1 MATLKRVVVNGS
13 MSMWKSVM
21 NSVPW
26 ESVLGPVL
34 FDIFVGNMESGI
46 KSTFSKFADDT
57 KLSIT
62 VIMLEGRD
70 AIQRDLG
77 RVERRL
83 RPTS

>member
-77 RVERRL
+77 RLERRL

>member
-70 AIQRDLG
+70 ALQRDLG

>member
-26 ESVLGPVL
+26 ESVLRPVL
-34 FDIFVGNMESGI
+34 FDIFVGNLESGS
-46 KSTFSKFADDT
+46 KCTFSKFADDT

-70 AIQRDLG
+70 ALQRDLG